1 MKGGEL
7 MLFNL
12 LRYVIAILIG
22 IMGFMVVDSVMPM
35 LSPIIAMKFLNFGI
49 LGVSAVKIIAI
60 VLGGVIGGIIGY
72 IVSASI
78 LLQGLHISKILER
91 ILSRIPSKD
100 LIAGAIGL
108 LFGLIIANLIGVAFY
123 RVPFVGP
130 YIPIVLS
137 AILGYLGVKLM
148 VQKGPTLYSTWI
160 ENKNAHKTRELTVTD
175 ELLKG
180 SAKKRFTAQTV
191 AKLIDTSVIIDG
203 RIKELCKTGFIE
215 GPLVIPLF
223 VLEELQLIADSSDS
237 LKRTRGRR
245 GLDMLREMQELNII
259 DIIIINDDYP
269 EIQEVD
275 TKLMRLALDKHL
287 KLLTTDFNLNKV
299 ASLQGIHVLNLN
311 ELANAMKSSLVSG
324 EWIRVDIIKAGK
336 EDNQG
341 IAYLDDGT
349 MIVIED
355 GGPYI
360 HQSIDVM
367 VTSILQT
374 NAGKMIF
381 ARVDGQK
388 DSNN

>member
-60 VLGGVIGGIIGY
+60 VLGGIIGGIIGY

-215 GPLVIPLF
+215 GPLVIPVF

>member
-180 SAKKRFTAQTV
+180 SSKKRFTAQTV

-215 GPLVIPLF
+215 GPLVIPVF

>member
-1 MKGGEL
+1 MKGGEI

-35 LSPIIAMKFLNFGI
+35 LSAIIAMKFLNFGI

-60 VLGGVIGGIIGY
+60 LLGGVIGGIIGY

-215 GPLVIPLF
+215 GPLVIPVF

-245 GLDMLREMQELNII
+245 GLDMLREMQELNVI

>member
-1 MKGGEL
+1 

-35 LSPIIAMKFLNFGI
+35 LSAIIAMKFLNFGI

-60 VLGGVIGGIIGY
+60 LLGGVIGGIIGY

-215 GPLVIPLF
+215 GPLVIPVF

-245 GLDMLREMQELNII
+245 GLDMLREMQELNVI

>member
-22 IMGFMVVDSVMPM
+22 IMGFMVVDSIMSM
-35 LSPIIAMKFLNFGI
+35 LSPIIAMKFLDFGI

-215 GPLVIPLF
+215 GPLVIPVF

>member
-22 IMGFMVVDSVMPM
+22 IMGFMVVDSIMPM
-35 LSPIIAMKFLNFGI
+35 LSPIIAMKFLDFGI

-215 GPLVIPLF
+215 GPLVIPVF

>member
-1 MKGGEL
+1 MKGGEV

-60 VLGGVIGGIIGY
+60 LLGGVIGGIIGY

-148 VQKGPTLYSTWI
+148 VQKVPTLYSTWI

-215 GPLVIPLF
+215 GPLVIPVF

>member
-1 MKGGEL
+1 MKGGEV

-60 VLGGVIGGIIGY
+60 LLGGVIGGIIGY

-215 GPLVIPLF
+215 GPLVIPVF

>member
-215 GPLVIPLF
+215 GPLVIPVF

>member
-60 VLGGVIGGIIGY
+60 LLGGVIGGIIGY

-215 GPLVIPLF
+215 GPLVIPVF

-388 DSNN
+388 DSNS

>member
-1 MKGGEL
+1 MKGGEV

-22 IMGFMVVDSVMPM
+22 IMGFIVVDSVMPM

-60 VLGGVIGGIIGY
+60 LLGGVIGGIIGY

-215 GPLVIPLF
+215 GPLVIPVF

>member
-1 MKGGEL
+1 
-7 MLFNL
+7 
-12 LRYVIAILIG
+12 
-22 IMGFMVVDSVMPM
+22 
-35 LSPIIAMKFLNFGI
+35 
-49 LGVSAVKIIAI
+49 
-60 VLGGVIGGIIGY
+60 
-72 IVSASI
+72 
-78 LLQGLHISKILER
+78 
-91 ILSRIPSKD
+91 
-100 LIAGAIGL
+100 
-108 LFGLIIANLIGVAFY
+108 
-123 RVPFVGP
+123 
-130 YIPIVLS
+130 
-137 AILGYLGVKLM
+137 
-148 VQKGPTLYSTWI
+148 
-160 ENKNAHKTRELTVTD
+160 
-175 ELLKG
+175 
-180 SAKKRFTAQTV
+180 
-191 AKLIDTSVIIDG
+191 
-203 RIKELCKTGFIE
+203 
-215 GPLVIPLF
+215 
-223 VLEELQLIADSSDS
+223 
-237 LKRTRGRR
+237 
-245 GLDMLREMQELNII
+245 MLREMQELNVI

>member
-60 VLGGVIGGIIGY
+60 LLGGVIGGIIGY

-137 AILGYLGVKLM
+137 AILGYLSVKLM

-215 GPLVIPLF
+215 GPLVIPVF

-388 DSNN
+388 DSNS

>member
-22 IMGFMVVDSVMPM
+22 IMGFMVVDSIMPM

-215 GPLVIPLF
+215 GPLVIPVF

>member
-1 MKGGEL
+1 

-60 VLGGVIGGIIGY
+60 LLGGVIGGIIGY

-215 GPLVIPLF
+215 GPLVIPVF

>member
-1 MKGGEL
+1 MKGGEV

-60 VLGGVIGGIIGY
+60 LLGGVIGGIIGY

-175 ELLKG
+175 ELLKS

-215 GPLVIPLF
+215 GPLVIPVF

>member
-72 IVSASI
+72 MVSASI

-215 GPLVIPLF
+215 GPLVIPVF

>member
-1 MKGGEL
+1 

-215 GPLVIPLF
+215 GPLVIPVF

>member
-215 GPLVIPLF
+215 GPLVIPVF

-388 DSNN
+388 DNNN

>member
-1 MKGGEL
+1 MKGGEV